1 MRSTGTFWVTVAVTV
16 CCLAIE
22 IDAQAARV
30 LPMPGEGEKGT
41 SESSR
46 IELPVGMEAYREVLL
61 SGDYLVGPGDRFLIQ
76 MSAFGEPL
84 ERRVLNEGGL
94 FIPRAGRVQIAGR
107 SLREAKQAVEALFRE
122 RVHVGTI
129 NIELS
134 EIRQF
139 PISVVG
145 TVNMPGIVQGSG
157 VERVSELLQ
166 KAGGFAEGASRR
178 NIYLVRSSELTELET
193 TELRRGLVDESVIER
208 LAGSARRVDI
218 SMFEVTGESAL
229 NPFVTDGDVIIVPP
243 RADIVRAMEA
253 VRRNDIFEYVRGDRL
268 SHLALLAMGPA
279 AHYDPDNVYIFR
291 YVDEGRRQIRIRV
304 DLDAAVK
311 GVESEDIELESG
323 DWLVVR
329 SRPGYQQQAT
339 VRIIGEVEFPGFY
352 VIDDGATTLL
362 DVLDQSGGVT
372 SLASLPKARITRQL
386 EDDEQLDP
394 EFERILTIPPAA
406 WNEDEKQYFNMRS
419 RTKRGQM
426 VVDFV
431 ALFEDDPAA
440 QANNILVRPGD
451 VIVIPSSLRT
461 VLVSGRAAFPGAV
474 PYEPSFSVQDYI
486 QRAGGFGWRASK
498 GVRVIKARTGEVL
511 EAADVQRIDPGD
523 NIWIKEKPTRDYWT
537 LFTQAMAVA
546 GQVATVLILV
556 GQ

>member
-1 MRSTGTFWVTVAVTV
+1 MKNGSFETVTTIEVLSIDSIQLSHTF
-16 CCLAIE
+16 
-22 IDAQAARV
+22 
-30 LPMPGEGEKGT
+30 
-41 SESSR
+41 
-46 IELPVGMEAYREVLL
+46 REV
-61 SGDYLVGPGDRFLIQ
+61 
-76 MSAFGEPL
+76 
-84 ERRVLNEGGL
+84 
-94 FIPRAGRVQIAGR
+94 R
-107 SLREAKQAVEALFRE
+107 SWHFNDHIIMIVEQRE
-122 RVHVGTI
+122 
-129 NIELS
+129 
-134 EIRQF
+134 
-139 PISVVG
+139 
-145 TVNMPGIVQGSG
+145 TVNQP
-157 VERVSELLQ
+157 
-166 KAGGFAEGASRR
+166 
-178 NIYLVRSSELTELET
+178 TE
-193 TELRRGLVDESVIER
+193 
-208 LAGSARRVDI
+208 AA
-218 SMFEVTGESAL
+218 
-229 NPFVTDGDVIIVPP
+229 
-243 RADIVRAMEA
+243 
-253 VRRNDIFEYVRGDRL
+253 NDIFEYVRGDRL

-291 YVDEGRRQIRIRV
+291 YVDEGRRQTRMRV

-440 QANNILVRPGD
+440 QVNNILVRPGD
-451 VIVIPSSLRT
+451 VIIIPGHTAHWFSELETDIEYLIIRTDPDNRFQLR
-461 VLVSGRAAFPGAV
+461 
-474 PYEPSFSVQDYI
+474 
-486 QRAGGFGWRASK
+486 
-498 GVRVIKARTGEVL
+498 
-511 EAADVQRIDPGD
+511 
-523 NIWIKEKPTRDYWT
+523 
-537 LFTQAMAVA
+537 
-546 GQVATVLILV
+546 
-556 GQ
+556 

>member
-1 MRSTGTFWVTVAVTV
+1 M
-16 CCLAIE
+16 
-22 IDAQAARV
+22 
-30 LPMPGEGEKGT
+30 
-41 SESSR
+41 
-46 IELPVGMEAYREVLL
+46 
-61 SGDYLVGPGDRFLIQ
+61 
-76 MSAFGEPL
+76 
-84 ERRVLNEGGL
+84 
-94 FIPRAGRVQIAGR
+94 
-107 SLREAKQAVEALFRE
+107 
-122 RVHVGTI
+122 
-129 NIELS
+129 
-134 EIRQF
+134 
-139 PISVVG
+139 
-145 TVNMPGIVQGSG
+145 
-157 VERVSELLQ
+157 
-166 KAGGFAEGASRR
+166 
-178 NIYLVRSSELTELET
+178 
-193 TELRRGLVDESVIER
+193 
-208 LAGSARRVDI
+208 
-218 SMFEVTGESAL
+218 
-229 NPFVTDGDVIIVPP
+229 
-243 RADIVRAMEA
+243 
-253 VRRNDIFEYVRGDRL
+253 
-268 SHLALLAMGPA
+268 
-279 AHYDPDNVYIFR
+279 
-291 YVDEGRRQIRIRV
+291 RV

-440 QANNILVRPGD
+440 QVNNILVRPGD